1 MTQTTMKI
9 IKVDNYE
16 ELSQIALEIFIG
28 KIKQKPDAVLGLAT
42 GSTPLGLYKNLI
54 EDHQKNGT
62 SYQHIHTVNLDEYV
76 GLSKDDPNSYHS
88 YMMNN
93 LFQYLDIPHNQIHLP
108 HGDAS
113 DLAEECERYEHIFD
127 RLGTV
132 DLQVLGIGGNG
143 HIGFNEPGTPF
154 SSKTHV
160 IDLKESTRQANARF
174 FNHIDEVPKQAI
186 TMGISTIMRSREILL
201 LASGEAKAEATY
213 KLIHGEMTEQLPA
226 SILQQHPAVTIIVD
240 KAAASMLDS

>member
-1 MTQTTMKI
+1 MNNTTMKI

-16 ELSQIALEIFIG
+16 EMSQIAAEIFIS
-28 KIKQKPDAVLGLAT
+28 KIKQKPDAILGLAT

-62 SYQHIHTVNLDEYV
+62 SYQQIHTVNLDEYI
-76 GLSKDDPNSYHS
+76 GLSKNDPNSYHT

-93 LFQYLDIPHNQIHLP
+93 LFNYLDIPHNHIHLP
-108 HGDAS
+108 HGDAE
-113 DLAEECERYEHIFD
+113 DLIQECERYETIIND
-127 RLGTV
+127 LGNV
-132 DLQVLGIGGNG
+132 ELQVLGIGKNG

-154 SSKTHV
+154 SSKTH
-160 IDLKESTRQANARF
+160 IIELNESTRQANARF

-186 TMGISTIMRSREILL
+186 TMGISTIMNSKEILL

-213 KLIHGEMTEQLPA
+213 KLINGEITEQLPA
-226 SILQQHPAVTIIVD
+226 SVLRQHPAVTLIVD
-240 KAAASMLDS
+240 KGAASMLD

>member
-1 MTQTTMKI
+1 MTQTTMKV

-16 ELSQIALEIFIG
+16 ELSQIAAELFIN

-62 SYQHIHTVNLDEYV
+62 SYQRIHTVNLDEYV
-76 GLSKDDPNSYHS
+76 GLSKDDPNSYYS

-93 LFQYLDIPHNQIHLP
+93 LFKYLDIPHNQIHLP
-108 HGDAS
+108 HGDAKN
-113 DLAEECERYEHIFD
+113 LAEECERYENIFD

-186 TMGISTIMRSREILL
+186 TMGISTIMRSHEILL

-213 KLIHGEMTEQLPA
+213 KLINGEMTEQLPA
-226 SILQQHPAVTIIVD
+226 TVLQQHPAVTIIVD
-240 KAAASMLDS
+240 KAAASML